1 MAHMDPSWVMI
12 PSAAFG
18 FAGGNPWCSNAQK
31 KTPSTFA
38 GVDVAGRLRAAW
50 SKSHPPGLGSPQTAK
65 VLGVQGGAPE
75 SWRGVEVNI

>member
-31 KTPSTFA
+31 KNALDVRRRRRRASSGRVVQIASTRFRLTSNGESLGSA
-38 GVDVAGRLRAAW
+38 GWYPRKLAW
-50 SKSHPPGLGSPQTAK
+50 S
-65 VLGVQGGAPE
+65 
-75 SWRGVEVNI
+75 